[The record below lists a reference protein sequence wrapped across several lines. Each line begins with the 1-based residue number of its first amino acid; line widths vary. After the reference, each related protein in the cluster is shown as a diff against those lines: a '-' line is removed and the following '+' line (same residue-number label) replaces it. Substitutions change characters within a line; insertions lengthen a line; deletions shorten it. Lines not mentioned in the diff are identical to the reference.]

1 MPVFRAVVLA
11 LLVACALC
19 FAIHAFT
26 GNPVWKA
33 RGRKMLFW
41 TAGSL
46 LAFFAVVG
54 VQQLTR

>member
-11 LLVACALC
+11 LLVGCALC